1 MPEEAKRG
9 LSIRLEN
16 IVLPLDKKSMGPF
29 SLSLDPGDVCEIQ
42 STASDRVRLFLRFL
56 ATFQKPLSGRY
67 LLDGEALDFSAY
79 QALLPV
85 KRRIAYISTET
96 TLITN
101 RSLQEN
107 ILMGQAWHQNTMHPK
122 MDERCLALCRFFCID
137 DKLHLRPAAI
147 STMGRRAA
155 IVVRGLAK
163 QPDLILVERPEE
175 FVGKN
180 RKEVFLRTLK
190 ECSREGVTLVFWTDD
205 ENLGRGWRTRKWVLE
220 EDFLQVY
227 PLDEKE

>member
-1 MPEEAKRG
+1 M
-9 LSIRLEN
+9 
-16 IVLPLDKKSMGPF
+16 
-29 SLSLDPGDVCEIQ
+29 
-42 STASDRVRLFLRFL
+42 LF
-56 ATFQKPLSGRY
+56 
-67 LLDGEALDFSAY
+67 
-79 QALLPV
+79 
-85 KRRIAYISTET
+85 
-96 TLITN
+96 
-101 RSLQEN
+101 RS
-107 ILMGQAWHQNTMHPK
+107 
-122 MDERCLALCRFFCID
+122 ALCRFFCID